1 LGMTAEAAREA
12 GYTLTSIQY
21 DPAQPSRIVDATVI
35 GMGTSSDYGTIVGEQ
50 RLGEASDLAYTGL
63 IAEGE
68 WAGYTEAQKT
78 VALANNED
86 PTGMI
91 TEGEWE
97 GFTYGQ
103 KAAALNSQGIDPE
116 TGEPYED
123 EEVEPEDKKYR
134 MNASELTDRGISLAD
149 FTVFGGGVPG
159 SVSQVM
165 ISVEQWADLTGE
177 YMFPAAPE
185 ADPSW
190 MTELFPSG
198 VKTADVPGLPFD
210 VVSGEYQMNAE
221 ALAVFGPLQEAADAE
236 RLRLEGEPKATL
248 TDMLTNSPWPDN
260 PVAQMRDASGNLLWT
275 GGALGWVQDAVAILK
290 DAKVPGRPAGST
302 ITMGEVLTDEM
313 LWLRAVEQGAATE
326 LFLAQVWAAYTER
339 PFRMASHDIGGGAKM
354 GAMVQPDGS
363 YEQYP

>member
-1 LGMTAEAAREA
+1 MTAEAAREA
-12 GYTLTSIQY
+12 GYTLTDIEY

-35 GMGTSSDYGTIVGEQ
+35 GMGTSSDYSNIASEQ
-50 RLGEASDLAYTGL
+50 RLAETTEMSYAGL
-63 IAEGE
+63 ITEGE

-78 VALANNED
+78 VALANDED

-91 TEGEWE
+91 TEGKWK

-116 TGEPYED
+116 TGEPYKK

-190 MTELFPSG
+190 MTDLFPSG
-198 VKTADVPGLPFD
+198 VMEADVPGLPFD
-210 VVSGEYQMNAE
+210 TNEDDEYLMNVE
-221 ALAVFGPLQEAADAE
+221 ALAVFGPLQQAADAE

-248 TDMLTNSPWPDN
+248 TDMLMSSPWPDS
-260 PVAQMRDASGNLLWT
+260 PM
-275 GGALGWVQDAVAILK
+275 GANWVSHLGWVQDAVAKLK
-290 DAKVPGRPAGST
+290 EEKVPGSST
-302 ITMGEVLTDEM
+302 VKMGAVLSDEM
-313 LWLRAVEQGAATE
+313 LWMRAVEQGAGTNE
-326 LFLAQVWAAYTER
+326 WLAKVWAAYTGI
-339 PFRMASHDIGGGAKM
+339 PFRMADNPAGTGGKT
-354 GAMVQPDGS
+354 VYPDGTVV
-363 YEQYP
+363 P